1 MALAGARAAAWEEP
15 ANRWKETNLKQ
26 KQAASGRWNAV
37 RMMAA
42 GVAAVGLASGGGAFA
57 ASETLAAFYKN
68 QVDPHF
74 ALVHAGVDAAA
85 KQLGV
90 SVTHYAP
97 TRPNDLG
104 EQLSELEDVSV
115 KKPGAVLFMGVNP
128 RGVVPEIEKL
138 NAIGIPVVNYN
149 DRVAGGKFAS
159 VVVAD
164 DFDLGHD
171 VARYLFTSMG
181 GKGNVVIL
189 EGVRGSTTSDER
201 VRGFK
206 KALEEF
212 PNVHLLAS
220 QPANYQRLQALQVTE
235 NLIQAN
241 PKIDGVLAAADVMAM
256 GAIEA
261 LEAAGRKDTK
271 VVGIGGVPESVK
283 AIKDGRLLATAEFN
297 GFKMGCIATM
307 AAVRTLRK
315 EPVPSNILIKGIV
328 IDKTNY
334 APFELPGDQRQCPK
348 WGDVVS
354 N

>member
-1 MALAGARAAAWEEP
+1 M
-15 ANRWKETNLKQ
+15 ETNLKLEMTPTG
-26 KQAASGRWNAV
+26 KWSRERIAIACAV
-37 RMMAA
+37 ALSMSQ
-42 GVAAVGLASGGGAFA
+42 VGSAFA
-57 ASETLAAFYKN
+57 AGENLAAFYKN

-74 ALVHAGVDAAA
+74 ALVHAGVDAEA
-85 KQLGV
+85 KRLGV

-115 KKPGAVLFMGVNP
+115 KKPAAVLFMGVNP
-128 RGVVPEIEKL
+128 HGVVPAIEKL
-138 NAIGIPVVNYN
+138 NGIGIPVVNYN

-164 DFDLGHD
+164 DFNLGLD
-171 VARYLFTSMG
+171 VARYLFRSMG

-189 EGVRGSTTSDER
+189 EGVKGSTTSDER
-201 VRGFK
+201 ARGFR

-220 QPANYQRLQALQVTE
+220 QPANYQRLQALQVME
-235 NLIQAN
+235 NLIQSN

-261 LEAAGRKDTK
+261 LEAAGQKQTK

-297 GFKMGCIATM
+297 GFKMGCVATM

-315 EPVPSNILIKGIV
+315 EPVPNTVLIKGIV

-334 APFELPGDQRQCPK
+334 SPFEVPGDQRQCPT
-348 WGDVVS
+348 WDEVVS

>member
-1 MALAGARAAAWEEP
+1 M
-15 ANRWKETNLKQ
+15 KLKQ
-26 KQAASGRWNAV
+26 ASSGGWSGV
-37 RMMAA
+37 RT
-42 GVAAVGLASGGGAFA
+42 VAACAVALGLSSGNGAFA
-57 ASETLAAFYKN
+57 ANETLAAFYKN

-85 KQLGV
+85 KQLGA

-138 NAIGIPVVNYN
+138 NAIGIPIVNYN

-164 DFDLGHD
+164 DFDLGYD
-171 VARYLFTSMG
+171 VARYLLAGIG

-212 PNVHLLAS
+212 PNAHLLAS

-315 EPVPSNILIKGIV
+315 EPVPSTVLIKGIV

-334 APFELPGDQRQCPK
+334 APFEVPGDQRQCPK
-348 WGDVVS
+348 WDEVVS

>member
-1 MALAGARAAAWEEP
+1 M
-15 ANRWKETNLKQ
+15 ETNLKPERQ
-26 KQAASGRWNAV
+26 PARKRAAMCIVAAS
-37 RMMAA
+37 AA
-42 GVAAVGLASGGGAFA
+42 TIGIFHGASALA
-57 ASETLAAFYKN
+57 ASETIAAFYKN

-74 ALVHAGVDAAA
+74 ALVRAGVNAEA

-90 SVTHYAP
+90 SVTNYAP

-104 EQLSELEDVSV
+104 EQLSELEDVGV
-115 KKPGAVLFMGVNP
+115 KKPNAVLFMGVNP
-128 RGVVPEIEKL
+128 HGVVPAIQKI

-149 DRVAGGKFAS
+149 DRVAGGKFSS

-164 DFDLGHD
+164 DYNLGLD
-171 VARYLFTSMG
+171 VARYLFKSLG

-189 EGVRGSTTSDER
+189 EGVKGSTTSDER
-201 VRGFK
+201 ERGFR
-206 KALEEF
+206 KALQEF
-212 PNVHLLAS
+212 PDVHLLAA
-220 QPANYQRLQALQVTE
+220 QPANYQRLQALQVME
-235 NLIQAN
+235 NLIQSN

-261 LEAAGRKDTK
+261 LEAAGQKQVK

-283 AIKDGRLLATAEFN
+283 AIKEGRLLATAEFN

-315 EPVPSNILIKGIV
+315 EPVPDTVLIKGIV

-334 APFELPGDQRQCPK
+334 APFELPGDQRQCPA
-348 WGDVVS
+348 WSDVAS
-354 N
+354 K

>member
-1 MALAGARAAAWEEP
+1 MKR
-15 ANRWKETNLKQ
+15 R
-26 KQAASGRWNAV
+26 QAASGKWSGV
-37 RMMAA
+37 RMALGCVIALGLSNGNSALAA
-42 GVAAVGLASGGGAFA
+42 N
-57 ASETLAAFYKN
+57 ETLAAFYKN

-74 ALVHAGVDAAA
+74 ALVHAGVDSAA
-85 KQLGV
+85 KRLGV

-115 KKPGAVLFMGVNP
+115 RKPGAVLFMGVNP
-128 RGVVPEIEKL
+128 RGVVPAIEKI
-138 NAIGIPVVNYN
+138 NGIGIPVVNYN

-164 DFDLGHD
+164 DFNLGHD
-171 VARYLFTSMG
+171 VARYLFTSLG

-189 EGVRGSTTSDER
+189 EGVKGSTTSDER
-201 VRGFK
+201 VRGFRQ
-206 KALEEF
+206 ALAEF

-235 NLIQAN
+235 NLIQSN

-307 AAVRTLRK
+307 AAVRTLRH
-315 EPVPSNILIKGIV
+315 EPVPPTVLIKGIV

-334 APFELPGDQRQCPK
+334 APFELPGDQRQCPA

>member
-1 MALAGARAAAWEEP
+1 LKLTTELTSRLAKKCILSTCTLALGI
-15 ANRWKETNLKQ
+15 
-26 KQAASGRWNAV
+26 
-37 RMMAA
+37 AA
-42 GVAAVGLASGGGAFA
+42 GPNAFA
-57 ASETLAAFYKN
+57 TGESVAAFYKN

-85 KQLGV
+85 NDLGV

-115 KKPGAVLFMGVNP
+115 KKPSVVLFMGVNP
-128 RGVVPEIEKL
+128 HGVVPEIEKV
-138 NAIGIPVVNYN
+138 NAIGIPIINYN

-164 DFDLGHD
+164 DFNLGLD
-171 VARYLFTSMG
+171 VGRYLLKSMG

-189 EGVRGSTTSDER
+189 EGVKGSTTSDER
-201 VRGFK
+201 VRGFH

-212 PNVHLLAS
+212 PNVRLLAS
-220 QPANYQRLQALQVTE
+220 QPANYQRLQALQVME
-235 NLIQAN
+235 NLIQSN

-261 LEAAGRKDTK
+261 LEAAGQKQVK

-297 GFKMGCIATM
+297 GYKMGCIATM
-307 AAVRTLRK
+307 AGVRTARK
-315 EPVPSNILIKGIV
+315 ESVPQTILIKGIV

-334 APFELPGDQRQCPK
+334 APFEVPGDKRQCPK

>member
-1 MALAGARAAAWEEP
+1 METILNMKRAFTRQHTKTRILATCVLTLGIGAAH
-15 ANRWKETNLKQ
+15 T
-26 KQAASGRWNAV
+26 
-37 RMMAA
+37 
-42 GVAAVGLASGGGAFA
+42 AFA
-57 ASETLAAFYKN
+57 AGETLAAFYKN

-85 KQLGV
+85 KDLGV

-115 KKPGAVLFMGVNP
+115 KKPNAVLFMGVNP
-128 RGVVPEIEKL
+128 HGVVPEIEKV
-138 NAIGIPVVNYN
+138 NAIGIPIINYN

-164 DFDLGHD
+164 DFNLGLD
-171 VARYLFTSMG
+171 VGRYLLKSMG

-189 EGVRGSTTSDER
+189 EGVKGSTTSDER
-201 VRGFK
+201 TRGFR

-212 PNVHLLAS
+212 PDVKLLAS
-220 QPANYQRLQALQVTE
+220 QPANYQRLQALQVME
-235 NLIQAN
+235 NLIQSN
-241 PKIDGVLAAADVMAM
+241 PRIDGVLAAADVMAM

-261 LEAAGRKDTK
+261 LEAAGQKQAK

-297 GFKMGCIATM
+297 GYKMGCIATM
-307 AAVRTLRK
+307 AAVRTLRD
-315 EPVPSNILIKGIV
+315 EPVPKSILIKGIV

-334 APFELPGDQRQCPK
+334 MPFEVPGDKRQCPK
-348 WGDVVS
+348 WGDIVS

>member
-1 MALAGARAAAWEEP
+1 METNSKPERKAARARVARRMAAACAAALGIGHGAHALA
-15 ANRWKETNLKQ
+15 AN
-26 KQAASGRWNAV
+26 
-37 RMMAA
+37 
-42 GVAAVGLASGGGAFA
+42 
-57 ASETLAAFYKN
+57 ETLAAFYKN

-74 ALVHAGVDAAA
+74 ALVHAGVDAEA
-85 KQLGV
+85 KLLGV

-138 NAIGIPVVNYN
+138 NAIGIPIVNYN

-164 DFDLGHD
+164 DYDLGLD
-171 VARYLFTSMG
+171 VARYLFKRLG

-189 EGVRGSTTSDER
+189 EGVKGSTTSDER
-201 VRGFK
+201 VRGFR

-220 QPANYQRLQALQVTE
+220 QPANYQRLQALQTME
-235 NLIQAN
+235 NLIQSN

-261 LEAAGRKDTK
+261 LEAAGQKQTQ

-315 EPVPSNILIKGIV
+315 EPVPSTVLIKGIV

-334 APFELPGDQRQCPK
+334 APFELPGDQRQCPA
-348 WGDVVS
+348 WSDVAR

>member
-1 MALAGARAAAWEEP
+1 METNPKLERQPARRRAAMCIV
-15 ANRWKETNLKQ
+15 
-26 KQAASGRWNAV
+26 AAS
-37 RMMAA
+37 AA
-42 GVAAVGLASGGGAFA
+42 AIGIFHGASALA
-57 ASETLAAFYKN
+57 ASETIAAFYKN

-74 ALVHAGVDAAA
+74 ALVRAGVNAEA

-104 EQLSELEDVSV
+104 EQLSELEDVGV
-115 KKPGAVLFMGVNP
+115 KKPNAVLFMGVNP
-128 RGVVPEIEKL
+128 HGVVPAIQKI
-138 NAIGIPVVNYN
+138 NTIGIPVVNYN
-149 DRVAGGKFAS
+149 DRVAGGKFSS

-164 DFDLGHD
+164 DYNLGLD
-171 VARYLFTSMG
+171 VARYLFKSLG
-181 GKGNVVIL
+181 GNGNVVIL
-189 EGVRGSTTSDER
+189 EGVKGSTTSDER
-201 VRGFK
+201 VRGFR
-206 KALEEF
+206 KALQEF

-220 QPANYQRLQALQVTE
+220 QPANYQRLQALQVME
-235 NLIQAN
+235 NLIQSN

-261 LEAAGRKDTK
+261 LEAAGQKQVK

-283 AIKDGRLLATAEFN
+283 AIKEGRLLATAEFN

-315 EPVPSNILIKGIV
+315 EPVPDTVLIKGIV

-334 APFELPGDQRQCPK
+334 APFELPGDQRQCPA
-348 WGDVVS
+348 WSDVAS
-354 N
+354 K

>member
-1 MALAGARAAAWEEP
+1 MKVERMPSGKRSRGRIAIACAVALGVSH
-15 ANRWKETNLKQ
+15 
-26 KQAASGRWNAV
+26 AS
-37 RMMAA
+37 
-42 GVAAVGLASGGGAFA
+42 SAFA
-57 ASETLAAFYKN
+57 AGENLAAFYKN

-74 ALVHAGVDAAA
+74 ALVHAGVDAEA
-85 KQLGV
+85 KLLGV

-138 NAIGIPVVNYN
+138 NTIGIPVVNYN
-149 DRVAGGKFAS
+149 DRVAGGAFAS

-164 DFDLGHD
+164 DFNLGLEI
-171 VARYLFTSMG
+171 ARYLFTNMG

-189 EGVRGSTTSDER
+189 EGVKGSTTSDER
-201 VRGFK
+201 VRGFH

-212 PNVHLLAS
+212 PGIHLLAS

-261 LEAAGRKDTK
+261 LEAAGQKQTK

-315 EPVPSNILIKGIV
+315 EPVPKTILLKGIV

-334 APFELPGDQRQCPK
+334 APFELPGDQRQCPA
-348 WGDVVS
+348 WDDVAS